1 MSDEGLETLHMEYQA
16 PNQHALINDL
26 AIRCFRETGDGD
38 YIAARL
44 AMRAGLPV
52 QFLWSAL
59 QAVEKYLKCILV
71 LNRCSAKTGHDLQKA
86 FDAIHRELPFKIKL
100 SSEER
105 AVFQHIDESGQNRY
119 LIASLH
125 LFDYELSHFDSL
137 VWKLRQYCVPLDVEH
152 YNDTPDR
159 DVLLQNIAKVEIAL
173 ESSPECGHLPHGSLE
188 SILADPFNP
197 AREGLI
203 WRNAMFGGQR
213 AMSAATHL
221 QFRAIN
227 APLWLRPELTEIAK
241 EWIKMNADE
250 IKAFETYADTK
261 RST

>member
-1 MSDEGLETLHMEYQA
+1 MSDEELERMRQEYQA

-86 FDAIHRELPFKIKL
+86 LDAIHRELPFKIKL
-100 SSEER
+100 STEEQ

-119 LIASLH
+119 LIESLH

-137 VWKLRQYCVPLDVEH
+137 VWKLRQYCVPLNVEH

-159 DVLLQNIAKVEIAL
+159 NVLLQNISKVEIAL
-173 ESSPECGHLPHGSLE
+173 ESPPEYGHLPNGSLE
-188 SILADPFNP
+188 RILAAPLSP

-213 AMSAATHL
+213 AMSAETHL
-221 QFRAIN
+221 GFKAIN

-241 EWIKMNADE
+241 EWIKMNTDE
-250 IKAFETYADTK
+250 IKAFEKYADTK
-261 RST
+261 RSR